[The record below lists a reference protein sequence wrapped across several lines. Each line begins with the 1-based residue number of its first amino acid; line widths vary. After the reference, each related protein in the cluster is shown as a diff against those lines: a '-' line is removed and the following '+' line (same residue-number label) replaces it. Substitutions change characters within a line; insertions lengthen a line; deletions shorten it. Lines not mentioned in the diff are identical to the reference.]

1 MKKRL
6 ESELISIAHR
16 ILKLKNKSELDQLY
30 KETQKLYEIL
40 SVLKFY
46 EDNVASL
53 KNDIS
58 QEEIEEKIATSMT
71 VEAQPIETPSIQEPI
86 AEIKEE
92 ETTVEEEEI
101 AAQLAE
107 ELIQEKE
114 EEIVEEEIEK
124 GKEEPI
130 IVGEINIEED
140 NDEEVEDESF
150 EDNDLVEEED
160 HQDADVE
167 TSETT
172 FQPMFELGNPEEEE
186 EIEEKPK
193 EEIESK
199 QITIEHFLGEDYKDP
214 EFVKPNE
221 ITAFKSGETPAT
233 AFTLN
238 DSLSK
243 GIEVGLNDRIA
254 FVKNLFADSNE
265 DYNRVMSQLNTFDTL
280 QEAKDFLNDFVIPEY
295 NYWIGK
301 EEYIERFMET
311 VEKKFK

>member
-16 ILKLKNKSELDQLY
+16 ILKLKNKSEIDQLY
-30 KETQKLYEIL
+30 KETQKLYETL

-46 EDNVASL
+46 EDNVAFL
-53 KNDIS
+53 KNEIS
-58 QEEIEEKIATSMT
+58 QEEIEEKIETSMK
-71 VEAQPIETPSIQEPI
+71 VEVQPLAITPEVEEPI
-86 AEIKEE
+86 LQIEEE
-92 ETTVEEEEI
+92 ETILEEEEI
-101 AAQLAE
+101 AEQLAD
-107 ELIQEKE
+107 QKE
-114 EEIVEEEIEK
+114 PKE
-124 GKEEPI
+124 EEPI

-140 NDEEVEDESF
+140 EKEVTDESF
-150 EDNDLVEEED
+150 EDNDVIEEED
-160 HQDADVE
+160 RQDAEVE
-167 TSETT
+167 TSETA
-172 FQPMFELGNPEEEE
+172 FQPMFELGIPDEED

-193 EEIESK
+193 EEIENK

-221 ITAFKSGETPAT
+221 ITAFKTGETHTT

-243 GIEVGLNDRIA
+243 GIEIGLNDRIA
-254 FVKNLFADSNE
+254 FVKYLFADSNE

-301 EEYIERFMET
+301 EEYIERFMEI